1 MKTENIF
8 KFVAVRPPEKKSPTD
23 SLIVSNDNTEFQE
36 QIDQKIESGVSPH
49 QAMNEVAT
57 SFLNSDQYFSRVIQ
71 LQPLICAES
80 RFRNFFSKKQLVV
93 QNSKLATVL
102 PETITGLY
110 ELIPDY
116 NLAELIQSDESDNIK
131 SQLFS
136 SLYSHFILPE
146 QNWYICDKIIFW
158 IRAFHLF
165 AAIRSENNESLYEL
179 LARFNQIYPAI
190 PKAYNVY
197 QSEPRMKHATSKPD
211 GKQIDEPD
219 SRAKRLNKI
228 KAVKK
233 KIQSLQSIESELN
246 QLYQVK
252 LEKEKSRPPQAVT
265 READGDTEQQLSFQ
279 KTATPWVITESD
291 LSGNEKLLQL
301 SKELGLTI
309 SNKSVFES
317 SANIDE
323 LLAQEISEL
332 DDLQHIDE
340 IKVVNGVFV
349 KARSR
354 VI

>member
-8 KFVAVRPPEKKSPTD
+8 KFVAVRPPEKKSPAD

-36 QIDQKIESGVSPH
+36 QIIQKIESGISPH
-49 QAMNEVAT
+49 QAMNEVANA
-57 SFLNSDQYFSRVIQ
+57 FLNSDQYFSRIAQ
-71 LQPLICAES
+71 LQPLIDAES
-80 RFRNFFSKKQLVV
+80 HFRNFFRKNRLVV
-93 QNSKLATVL
+93 QKARLATGIS
-102 PETITGLY
+102 ETITGLY

-146 QNWYICDKIIFW
+146 QNWYVCDKIIFW
-158 IRAFHLF
+158 IRSFHLF
-165 AAIRSENNESLYEL
+165 ATIRSEDNESFCEL

-190 PKAYNVY
+190 PKEYNIY
-197 QSEPRMKHATSKPD
+197 QSQPRMKHETSKPN
-211 GKQIDEPD
+211 GKEIDEPD
-219 SRAKRLNKI
+219 IRAKRLNKI

-233 KIQSLQSIESELN
+233 KIQTLQNIESELN
-246 QLYQVK
+246 QLYQAK
-252 LEKEKSRPPQAVT
+252 LVKEKSRPPQAVK
-265 READGDTEQQLSFQ
+265 RESDEDSELQLSFQ
-279 KTATPWVITESD
+279 KTAAPWVITESD
-291 LSGNEKLLQL
+291 LIGNEKLLQL
-301 SKELGLTI
+301 SKELDLII

-317 SANIDE
+317 SSIIDE
-323 LLAQEISEL
+323 LLTQEISEL
-332 DDLQHIDE
+332 YDLQHIDE